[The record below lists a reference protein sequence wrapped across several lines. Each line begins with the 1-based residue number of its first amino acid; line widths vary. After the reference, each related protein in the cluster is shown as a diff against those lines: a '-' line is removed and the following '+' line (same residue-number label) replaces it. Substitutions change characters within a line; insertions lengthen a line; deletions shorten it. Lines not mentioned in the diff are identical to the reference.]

1 MNSEQLEA
9 LELVKKGKNI
19 FLTGSAGTGKS
30 YTLQNIIQW
39 ARSQYL
45 EFAVTASTGSAA
57 YLIRGRTIHSYLG
70 IGLGQKSSQELYEYI
85 RSKKPFIAT
94 KLRKLNILIIDEI
107 SMIDNVLFDKISEF
121 LSLIRKNKRPFGGLQ
136 IILSGDFAQLPSITG
151 KYCFLSDTW
160 NNANIKVA
168 TLKTLVRQNND
179 DIFKNMLEELRFGKC
194 TKESLEILKN
204 LSKKEFSH
212 DIIPTI
218 LYSLNQD
225 VEKIN
230 EKKYKELLLSG
241 AKEKTFKTTYSKNGY
256 SKEWSTSIKIP
267 EFINLCIG
275 AQVVLTWNISQE
287 DGLINGSR
295 GIITGM
301 DKLGPKVKFS
311 SGQEIIIE
319 HFKIVQEDNSDCW
332 VSFMPLKLAYAL
344 SIHKSQGMTLDAV
357 QLDLGSSIFEYGQA
371 YTALSRVRDLS
382 SIKIL
387 DVKAESF
394 RVHKDVLLFYG
405 QFI

>member
-45 EFAVTASTGSAA
+45 EFSVTASTGSAA

-85 RSKKPFIAT
+85 RSKKPFIAN

-121 LSLIRKNKRPFGGLQ
+121 LSLIRKNKKPFGGLQ

-160 NNANIKVA
+160 NNANIKVV

-204 LSKKEFSH
+204 LSKKEFTH

-230 EKKYKELLLSG
+230 EKLADRMQTN
-241 AKEKTFKTTYSKNGY
+241 AK
-256 SKEWSTSIKIP
+256 
-267 EFINLCIG
+267 
-275 AQVVLTWNISQE
+275 
-287 DGLINGSR
+287 
-295 GIITGM
+295 
-301 DKLGPKVKFS
+301 
-311 SGQEIIIE
+311 
-319 HFKIVQEDNSDCW
+319 
-332 VSFMPLKLAYAL
+332 
-344 SIHKSQGMTLDAV
+344 
-357 QLDLGSSIFEYGQA
+357 
-371 YTALSRVRDLS
+371 
-382 SIKIL
+382 
-387 DVKAESF
+387 
-394 RVHKDVLLFYG
+394 
-405 QFI
+405 

>member
-45 EFAVTASTGSAA
+45 EFSVTASTGSAA

-85 RSKKPFIAT
+85 RSKKPFIAN

-121 LSLIRKNKRPFGGLQ
+121 LSLIRKNKKPFGGLQ

-160 NNANIKVA
+160 NNANIKVV

-204 LSKKEFSH
+204 LSKKEFTH

-241 AKEKTFKTTYSKNGY
+241 AKEKTYKTTYSKNGY

-311 SGQEIIIE
+311 SGQELIIE

-371 YTALSRVRDLS
+371 YTALSRVRDLN

-394 RVHKDVLLFYG
+394 KVHKDVLLFYS